1 MSINPTNCFRVTQSE
16 SRNFPRTIK
25 APRTTSDCAGQF
37 DKTLKFNRFQ
47 SSTAQSN
54 FVRPEISS
62 QKKMNVLPQ
71 NQLLISNDKDFVE
84 PVFHD
89 GAQSRQIAN
98 PSDRHFFGRANIR
111 CRLPLPSTAVR
122 RPPHLL
128 APSLRILRCR
138 IAHSVQP
145 TVFLVRQPL
154 PVAFGQFH
162 QQPDVQ
168 TRAFFHSSFSFC
180 PTFLVH
186 LSHPDSG

>member
-1 MSINPTNCFRVTQSE
+1 
-16 SRNFPRTIK
+16 
-25 APRTTSDCAGQF
+25 
-37 DKTLKFNRFQ
+37 
-47 SSTAQSN
+47 
-54 FVRPEISS
+54 
-62 QKKMNVLPQ
+62 MNVLPQ

-145 TVFLVRQPL
+145 TVLLVRQHL
-154 PVAFGQFH
+154 PVAFGQFQ
-162 QQPDVQ
+162 QQPDAQ
-168 TRAFFHSSFSFC
+168 ALAFFHSSFSFC
-180 PTFLVH
+180 PTFFGTPQSLGFRVTGSAWRPCTYAGSQP
-186 LSHPDSG
+186 LQLMFCEILNRCQSESFYR